1 MNPLCL
7 GRTLPVG
14 TEQERG
20 LEPRDGPHVDHGCP
34 GLLHACVPVPDPGFA
49 LDSAPS
55 APGPAPSALGSAPVL
70 DSAPS
75 ALDSAPS
82 ALGPAPCARLRPL
95 CSGPRPLCAL
105 RPALCVLAGRCP
117 LRAGCHLLCAGFCLL
132 HAGLCSLH
140 AGCSLLRAAFRPLR
154 AGLPR
159 LLAAPCTGE
168 AQGSNGGGLR
178 EEQAWDGGETRTGG
192 ITRPETCAPGTR
204 TWDGVRL
211 GGGTTTFADRREEP
225 GAGFWS
231 MEAAEGP
238 HVQGSFPLLRRSKS
252 FAKMAATAGR
262 LCKVHVLPRSLSSRV
277 KGGPFH
283 LRGEEL

>member
-1 MNPLCL
+1 MAPRGPRLPRAPSRLRACPRPRLCAGLRPLCA
-7 GRTLPVG
+7 G
-14 TEQERG
+14 
-20 LEPRDGPHVDHGCP
+20 PRP
-34 GLLHACVPVPDPGFA
+34 L
-49 LDSAPS
+49 
-55 APGPAPSALGSAPVL
+55 
-70 DSAPS
+70 
-75 ALDSAPS
+75 
-82 ALGPAPCARLRPL
+82 CAGLRPL

-168 AQGSNGGGLR
+168 AQGSNGRGLR

-225 GAGFWS
+225 EAEFWS

-238 HVQGSFPLLRRSKS
+238 QVQGSFPSLRRSKS

-262 LCKVHVLPRSLSSRV
+262 LCKVHVLPRSLSSWV